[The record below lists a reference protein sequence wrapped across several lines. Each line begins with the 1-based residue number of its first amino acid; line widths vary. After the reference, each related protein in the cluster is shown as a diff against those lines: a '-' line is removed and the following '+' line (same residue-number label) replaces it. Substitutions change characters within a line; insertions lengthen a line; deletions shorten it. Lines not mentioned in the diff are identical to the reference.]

1 MAAVRAHPVAVFFN
15 ALPGWLMMA
24 AGLAVLGA
32 CLLFPVWQ
40 ENQQLQWRLNLM
52 RQQADRL
59 AQLDRDYQRFHEAI
73 VQRDPILLQRL
84 AFYHLRL
91 KPTDADLLLPV
102 QPLTPDWST
111 VSLQRNLAAPSAV
124 AAPPLPVETLLS
136 THIPTAL
143 DVPPPPPAPDT
154 LLMRL
159 TIGDLRPV
167 GLSLGLVIVYL
178 GLVWPREERTPARAT
193 HSYHDLD
200 PNMPTEALDAEF
212 DQAIAEDLLVAELDE
227 DEAEADDAEEVDEAG
242 DADELE
248 GAADELDEEEL
259 DEADELDEAEDE
271 LADELEDEA
280 GDDDEDID
288 DDEDANDDEPSPRRS
303 AA

>member
-15 ALPGWLMMA
+15 ALPGWLMMTS
-24 AGLAVLGA
+24 GLAVLGA

-73 VQRDPILLQRL
+73 AERDPILLQRL

-111 VSLQRNLAAPSAV
+111 VSLQRNLATPSAV

-167 GLSLGLVIVYL
+167 GLSLGLIIVYL

-227 DEAEADDAEEVDEAG
+227 DEAETADDADEVEEV
-242 DADELE
+242 
-248 GAADELDEEEL
+248 
-259 DEADELDEAEDE
+259 DEADELDEVDDDE
-271 LADELEDEA
+271 LDEAASDELEDEA
-280 GDDDEDID
+280 GDDDQDAD
-288 DDEDANDDEPSPRRS
+288 DDEPTPRRS